1 MFASWL
7 VGQQPLWEKKH
18 AVAAAA
24 VAAAAVTKSAVA
36 AAVALT
42 PVLVGERILCEYI
55 RTQHGFWDPG
65 CTAGSRVQVLG
76 PWVRVY
82 LQRVRSP
89 PEELWRVQHAA
100 QQVGA
105 CRVVRKGVGCL
116 AAGQVL
122 QRWRGPPRPPP
133 CHHHLTA
140 GLHQSVGLAA
150 AGLRVRHKR
159 EGLRGQWRRQRLRG

>member
-100 QQVGA
+100 QQVEIALLYEHLAHQLCDLLAAQAHTAIHRQVLGQVA
-105 CRVVRKGVGCL
+105 NLEGRQQARLWGVG
-116 AAGQVL
+116 
-122 QRWRGPPRPPP
+122 
-133 CHHHLTA
+133 
-140 GLHQSVGLAA
+140 S
-150 AGLRVRHKR
+150 RV
-159 EGLRGQWRRQRLRG
+159 